1 VSLLHQAP
9 FNVLHSASVSLI
21 LRRTSA
27 ILFLI
32 TCGCT
37 PFRDRTRFCFYD
49 EHEFVSTLP
58 ALVSLPEYLS
68 LFRRVIIRF
77 VASQLRLRNVA
88 FQSQQLSAYPRR
100 VSSPSLFSLLQTWR
114 HSKRLNMTTPRPR
127 ATNMLPYLSSVEC
140 GMKNTRIHLR
150 FPVSDERR
158 RLREQDVS
166 TLYYNGSD

>member
-9 FNVLHSASVSLI
+9 FNVLHSASVSLVV
-21 LRRTSA
+21 RRTSA

-32 TCGCT
+32 TCGCV
-37 PFRDRTRFCFYD
+37 PYRDRTRFCFYD

-68 LFRRVIIRF
+68 LFRGVIIRF

-100 VSSPSLFSLLQTWR
+100 FPHPRCLVCCRLGATPSDS
-114 HSKRLNMTTPRPR
+114 RPR

-140 GMKNTRIHLR
+140 GVLNTRIHLR
-150 FPVSDERR
+150 VPVSDERR

>member
-21 LRRTSA
+21 VRRTSA

-32 TCGCT
+32 TCGCV
-37 PFRDRTRFCFYD
+37 PYRDRTRFCFYD

-100 VSSPSLFSLLQTWR
+100 VSSPSLFGWFVC
-114 HSKRLNMTTPRPR
+114 SKRLKTSSHQH
-127 ATNMLPYLSSVEC
+127 ATLPFIC
-140 GMKNTRIHLR
+140 GM
-150 FPVSDERR
+150 RR
-158 RLREQDVS
+158 EEYSYPSQS
-166 TLYYNGSD
+166 SSF